1 MKIGCKDGELKAK
14 QVTTMK
20 KTEIAARSR
29 KSTKSTPLV
38 EAQLRAQQLRSFKA
52 CLQNTKKD
60 KEEDERKHI
69 EDMKEYRQ
77 QIIAGRTVSSV
88 NKLTTNS
95 HLSRQQQLKAIY
107 QQVNYLMSRRTTT
120 KI

>member
-1 MKIGCKDGELKAK
+1 MKIGCRDGKLKAK
-14 QVTTMK
+14 QVPTKK

-29 KSTKSTPLV
+29 KSTKSTPLA

-52 CLQNTKKD
+52 GLQSDKKK
-60 KEEDERKHI
+60 KEEEERKHI
-69 EDMKEYRQ
+69 EDLKAERQ

-95 HLSRQQQLKAIY
+95 HLSR
-107 QQVNYLMSRRTTT
+107 
-120 KI
+120 